1 MLIILHCSL
10 EKHSIS
16 WSYNSFILTHYFC
29 FSVTRRLKSIKNI
42 QKITKSMKM
51 VAAAKYA
58 RAERELKPAR
68 VYGTGSLG
76 KRTVWLAFVSSH
88 RGGGSEYLTR
98 THLHGALWGQGLVG
112 PLKLSWLLSAPWKE
126 LRSAV
131 CDTPCGLVPSA
142 KPWRDAVGWGG
153 AGGSDQATVVR
164 STVFKRQP

>member
-1 MLIILHCSL
+1 
-10 EKHSIS
+10 
-16 WSYNSFILTHYFC
+16 
-29 FSVTRRLKSIKNI
+29 
-42 QKITKSMKM
+42 M

-153 AGGSDQATVVR
+153 RGVWPSHGGQEHSVQTSAVNRAVFAFNLKKISRVFICVLMCLCIRCELSRAVVFLC
-164 STVFKRQP
+164 SYFSNTHVPC